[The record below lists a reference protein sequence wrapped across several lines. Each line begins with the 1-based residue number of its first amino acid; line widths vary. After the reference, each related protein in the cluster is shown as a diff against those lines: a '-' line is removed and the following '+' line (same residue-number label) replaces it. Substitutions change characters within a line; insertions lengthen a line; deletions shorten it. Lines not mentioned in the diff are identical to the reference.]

1 MKIMT
6 IKQNSKYKNH
16 SIPIGSVLL
25 QTENG
30 IVYVCENFHE
40 QKDNLFRVW
49 IWNREKWCHVWANN
63 DYTYNMYKFYLSE
76 LQKRKREI
84 KKQKSSSYY
93 ANLMKHD
100 RRHKGSGSGQRLGFT
115 GTVTEYEC
123 TKNPL
128 HDFRRSMYVQWN

>member
-1 MKIMT
+1 MKIVVVE
-6 IKQNSKYKNH
+6 QNSKYKNH
-16 SIPIGSVLL
+16 HIPVGSILL
-25 QTENG
+25 RTENG
-30 IVYVCENFHE
+30 IVYVCENFHNE
-40 QKDNLFRVW
+40 KDDFVHVW
-49 IWNREKWCHVWANN
+49 IWNRKQWCYVLANN
-63 DYTYNMYKFYLSE
+63 NYTDSMRKFYLSE
-76 LQKRKREI
+76 LQKRKRET
-84 KKQKSSSYY
+84 KKSKSSSYY

>member
-1 MKIMT
+1 MKIMVV
-6 IKQNSKYKNH
+6 KKNSKYKNH
-16 SIPIGSVLL
+16 SIPVGSVLL

-40 QKDNLFRVW
+40 QKDNFFRVW
-49 IWNREKWCHVWANN
+49 IWNKKQWCYVLANN
-63 DYTYNMYKFYLSE
+63 NYTDSMRKFYYEE
-76 LQKRKREI
+76 LRKRKR
-84 KKQKSSSYY
+84 KTKTKSSSYY

-115 GTVTEYEC
+115 GTVTDYEC

-128 HDFRRSMYVQWN
+128 HDFRRSMYV

>member
-16 SIPIGSVLL
+16 HIPVGSTLL
-25 QTENG
+25 QTETG

-40 QKDNLFRVW
+40 KSSGLIRVW
-49 IWNREKWCHVWANN
+49 IWNRQQWCHVFANN
-63 DYTYNMYKFYLSE
+63 NYTELMYKYYVNEST
-76 LQKRKREI
+76 KRKR
-84 KKQKSSSYY
+84 KSINY
-93 ANLMKHD
+93 AKMMNHD
-100 RRHKGSGSGQRLGFT
+100 RKHKSGGGGQRIGFN

-123 TKNPL
+123 SKNPY